1 MEMASQ
7 KTLIVFD
14 SQIKRASFMS
24 WMAADVKSNPRSVY
38 FRKFGESDD
47 KVVEYNDFKHAGI
60 TQRCVAVT
68 VDALVEPLL
77 IPITFGAKTVVF
89 LITRR
94 DSSNT
99 GCIDKLSVAHRA
111 MLRQGPQVFLLFSDG
126 GREQALVMESQL
138 KAIGITPNYPELH
151 TNDFRAIF
159 DIMIDGDNHNE
170 KNESGAA
177 SKVQA
182 ATVNK
187 PIKAV
192 KPSVLDAD
200 QQTTQPSQAKI
211 APNGA
216 TANAESKILEKEKP
230 ALPVSATTLAKSPLT
245 SNLGKFKMANATETL
260 ATLMTIDGAMGC
272 FIADYSSGMV
282 LAKAGSGVN
291 LDVAA
296 AGNTEV
302 IKAKMKTMVALGIRD
317 TIEDIL
323 ITLGTQ
329 YHIIRPMAAKQGLF
343 LYIVLDKAKSNL
355 AMARFKLLDAEKA
368 LTV

>member
-1 MEMASQ
+1 MKMASQ

-24 WMAADVKSNPRSVY
+24 WMAADVKSDPRSVY

-47 KVVEYNDFKHAGI
+47 KIVEYNDFKHAGI

-77 IPITFGAKTVVF
+77 IPIIFGAKTVVF

-159 DIMIDGDNHNE
+159 DIMIDGDTHNE
-170 KNESGAA
+170 KNEGGAA
-177 SKVQA
+177 PKVQA

-187 PIKAV
+187 PIKGV
-192 KPSVLDAD
+192 KSPALDAD
-200 QQTTQPSQAKI
+200 HQVTQPAQ
-211 APNGA
+211 
-216 TANAESKILEKEKP
+216 EK
-230 ALPVSATTLAKSPLT
+230 LPQ
-245 SNLGKFKMANATETL
+245 LGPPKMQ
-260 ATLMTIDGAMGC
+260 
-272 FIADYSSGMV
+272 
-282 LAKAGSGVN
+282 
-291 LDVAA
+291 
-296 AGNTEV
+296 
-302 IKAKMKTMVALGIRD
+302 KAKFQRRKN
-317 TIEDIL
+317 
-323 ITLGTQ
+323 TLYPYQ
-329 YHIIRPMAAKQGLF
+329 QRPYQ
-343 LYIVLDKAKSNL
+343 NQP
-355 AMARFKLLDAEKA
+355 
-368 LTV
+368 